1 MSPKLKLGLALFLLG
16 FAGVL
21 SMLTVIIPMDNLPK
35 EVLDK
40 ISPETLRWL
49 VLLNPS
55 VLLLIS
61 IIIGTLLYDKVGLK
75 VPTLSSVLKI
85 EESEIK
91 FTEQIKY
98 GIGLGLLAGILITLV
113 AGIFQSSLPQEFIEL
128 GKKIKVTPLARFLYG
143 GLTEELLMRYG
154 FMTLMVW
161 VVFKITKKLN
171 PSTYWTG
178 ILLAGLLFALGHF
191 PVVFQAVSEP
201 SLSLLIYVLIG
212 NSLAGIF
219 FGYLYWKKGLEAAF
233 IAHIF
238 AHVAMLSGESL
249 FHLG

>member
-21 SMLTVIIPMDNLPK
+21 SMLTVSIPMDNLPK

-85 EESEIK
+85 EEPEIK

-113 AGIFQSSLPQEFIEL
+113 AGIFQSSLPHEFLEL

-161 VVFKITKKLN
+161 VVYKITKKLN
-171 PSTYWTG
+171 PATYWTG

-201 SLSLLIYVLIG
+201 SLSLLTYVLIG